1 MEERRLGLRIETVG
15 RTDVG
20 RVRRVNQDRF
30 GVAEELGLAVVC
42 DGMGGPAGGE
52 IASSLAMESFLAV
65 ARQEM
70 ESGRGAGN
78 GSANGLT
85 NELANELTER
95 SLRRAAAAANRAVR
109 ARADGDER
117 LRGMGTTL
125 VAARLEGRELTV
137 LNVGDSRA
145 YMVRGGA
152 ARQVTEDH
160 SYVGERVR
168 MGVMTRAEAE
178 QSRLQSVITRAIG
191 IEEDV
196 RPDICRE
203 TVEAGDRLLLCSD
216 GLTRHVGDAE
226 IGRIAGGLESLEGVC
241 EELIAL
247 ANARGGSDNIT
258 CVLMRFE
265 TGGSE
270 GSDAG

>member
-1 MEERRLGLRIETVG
+1 MEERRMVVRFEAAG
-15 RTDVG
+15 RTDIG

-30 GVAEELGLAVVC
+30 GVVEDLGLAAVC

-52 IASSLAMESFLAV
+52 IASGVAMESFLAV

-70 ESGRGAGN
+70 ESGRGAQNGSAI
-78 GSANGLT
+78 GSANG
-85 NELANELTER
+85 LTER

-109 ARADGDER
+109 ARGAEDIR
-117 LRGMGTTL
+117 LSGMGTTL

-145 YMVRGGA
+145 YMVRGGE

-168 MGVMTRAEAE
+168 MGMMTRAEAE

-191 IEEDV
+191 IAEDV
-196 RPDICRE
+196 RPDVCRE

-216 GLTRHVGDAE
+216 GLTRHVEDAE
-226 IGRIAGGLESLEGVC
+226 IARVVERSDSLDGVC

-258 CVLMRFE
+258 CVLMRFAAE
-265 TGGSE
+265 SE
-270 GSDAG
+270 EAG